1 MEELI
6 NRIAGAAGIDADLA
20 KKAIA
25 IILDFLN
32 KDGPSNQMQQVLA
45 ALPGASELIAERAVS
60 GGGGGGILGALGGM
74 MGGSGGAMAALGEL
88 TSSGLSMGE
97 VQTVTKELVS
107 YAKEKAGDDVVNDVI
122 SNIPGLSQII

>member
-25 IILDFLN
+25 IILEFLN
-32 KDGPSNQMQQVLA
+32 KDGPESQMQQVLA
-45 ALPGASELIAERAVS
+45 ALPGASELIAERAAS

-74 MGGSGGAMAALGEL
+74 MGGGGGAMAALGEL

>member
-25 IILDFLN
+25 IILEFLN

-45 ALPGASELIAERAVS
+45 ALPGASELIAERAGS

-74 MGGSGGAMAALGEL
+74 MGGGGAMAALGEL

>member
-6 NRIAGAAGIDADLA
+6 SRIAGAAGIDADLA

-25 IILDFLN
+25 IILHFLN
-32 KDGPSNQMQQVLA
+32 KDGPADQMQQVLA
-45 ALPGASELIAERAVS
+45 ALPGASELIAERAGS
-60 GGGGGGILGALGGM
+60 AGGGGILGALGGM

-88 TSSGLSMGE
+88 TSSGLSMGD

-122 SNIPGLSQII
+122 SKIPGLSQII